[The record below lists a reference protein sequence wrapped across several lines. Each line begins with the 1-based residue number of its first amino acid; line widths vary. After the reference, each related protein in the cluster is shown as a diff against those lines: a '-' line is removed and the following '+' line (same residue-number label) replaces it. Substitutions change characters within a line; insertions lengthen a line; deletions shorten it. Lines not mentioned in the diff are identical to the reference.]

1 MRYYFLAL
9 VARISLWHYPEM
21 MKKSHRALLL
31 VFSSLTV
38 CSLSACTNDLYANDW
53 LGLHGYP
60 KTPVGIDETPQA
72 NVTPQPAPMP
82 APAPTPLVNHSI
94 LDDRDTD
101 LPPPPPK
108 KHPVDPAD
116 AS

>member
-1 MRYYFLAL
+1 
-9 VARISLWHYPEM
+9 
-21 MKKSHRALLL
+21 L

-53 LGLHGYP
+53 FGLHGYP
-60 KTPVGIDETPQA
+60 KTPIGIDETPQA
-72 NVTPQPAPMP
+72 NVEPQPAPTP
-82 APAPTPLVNHSI
+82 TPSPAPTPLVNHSI
-94 LDDRDTD
+94 LDDRDDSD

-108 KHPVDPAD
+108 KHRVDPAD

>member
-1 MRYYFLAL
+1 
-9 VARISLWHYPEM
+9 M
-21 MKKSHRALLL
+21 MKKSHQATLFVLG
-31 VFSSLTV
+31 SLTV
-38 CSLSACTNDLYANDW
+38 GSLSSCTNDLYAHDY

-60 KTPVGIDETPQA
+60 VTPMGIDETPQA
-72 NVTPQPAPMP
+72 NAMAMPPPAPVA

-94 LDDRDTD
+94 IDDRDD

-108 KHPVDPAD
+108 KHPVETPD